1 MDSEQDRLASP
12 ARDQT
17 PATPI
22 RLLAKLTGAQP
33 QELPLVL
40 ASILCAFCLF
50 CGYSLAKP
58 LRDAVAAGHEKEW
71 VASLLTGTLI
81 AMLGASV
88 VVGVLVSRLSW
99 RRFVLLAHAVWV
111 LGAIG
116 LAVWFKLH
124 TTASAKALDSTF
136 FIAVSVF
143 NLLSLSIF
151 WSTVTDIFSSD
162 RAKAVFPAIGI
173 GLTAGNIAGSWTV
186 SNYGKQLDASTLV
199 FASAALLA
207 ISGLCAAF
215 MLRSLPAH
223 AAKAHRTPGGS
234 ITDAIEGLRLAMR
247 SGYLGRLAFYVL
259 LYSVTGTLVWMQQ
272 QAILKAEF
280 ASLAPDVARQN
291 RAAVS
296 GTIDLYANILTA
308 ILQLFVA
315 GRILKL
321 VGVSAALALTPLT
334 TLASLL
340 ALYFSPSLAMLV
352 PVQVA
357 RRGIHYA
364 IDRPAREVL
373 YTVVSPQERYKSKN
387 LIDTFVYRFGD
398 AVGGWSETL
407 VTKLGVVASLAAFG
421 AVCLGFAGI
430 GVSLG
435 QSLKKREKSR
445 TDTPNP

>member
-1 MDSEQDRLASP
+1 MDGEQDQQAGTTRTQA
-12 ARDQT
+12 

-22 RLLAKLTGAQP
+22 RLLSKFTGAEAW
-33 QELPLVL
+33 ELPLVL

-99 RRFVLLAHAVWV
+99 RRFVLAAHAVWV

-124 TTASAKALDSTF
+124 TAASAKALDSTF

-151 WSTVTDIFSSD
+151 WSTVTDIFASD
-162 RAKAVFPAIGI
+162 RAKAVFPAIGL

-186 SNYGKQLDASTLV
+186 STYGKQVDASTLV

-207 ISGLCAAF
+207 VSGICAAF

-223 AAKAHRTPGGS
+223 AGKAHRTPGGS
-234 ITDAIEGLRLAMR
+234 ITDAIEGLRLALR
-247 SGYLGRLAFYVL
+247 SDYLGRLAFYVL

-280 ASLAPDVARQN
+280 QSLAADVARQN
-291 RAAVS
+291 RTAVS

-308 ILQLFVA
+308 ILQLFIA
-315 GRILKL
+315 GRILRF

-334 TLASLL
+334 TLAALL
-340 ALYFSPSLAMLV
+340 ALYFSPTVAMLI

-398 AVGGWSETL
+398 AVGGWSESL
-407 VTKLGVVASLAAFG
+407 VAKLGIVASLAAFG
-421 AVCLGFAGI
+421 TLCLGFAGI

-435 QSLKKREKSR
+435 QSLRKRESTK
-445 TDTPNP
+445 

>member
-1 MDSEQDRLASP
+1 MDGEQDQQAGAPLSP
-12 ARDQT
+12 A
-17 PATPI
+17 PAAPI
-22 RLLAKLTGAQP
+22 GLLSKLTGARP
-33 QELPLVL
+33 EELPLVL
-40 ASILCAFCLF
+40 TAMLCAFCLF
-50 CGYSLAKP
+50 CRYSLAKP
-58 LRDAVAAGHEKEW
+58 LRDAVSAGHEKEW

-88 VVGVLVSRLSW
+88 LVGVLVSRLSW
-99 RRFVLLAHAVWV
+99 RRFVLAAHALWV

-124 TTASAKALDSTF
+124 TSATAKALDSTF

-143 NLLSLSIF
+143 NLLSVSIF
-151 WSTVTDIFSSD
+151 WSTVTDIFASD
-162 RAKAVFPAIGI
+162 RAKAVFPAIGL

-186 SNYGKQLDASTLV
+186 STYGKELDASTLV

-207 ISGLCAAF
+207 VSGVCAAF
-215 MLRSLPAH
+215 LLRGLPSH
-223 AAKAHRTPGGS
+223 AGKTHRTPGGS
-234 ITDAIEGLRLAMR
+234 ITDAIEGLRLALR
-247 SGYLGRLAFYVL
+247 SDYLGRLAFYVL

-280 ASLAPDVARQN
+280 QTLAADTARSS
-291 RAAVS
+291 RAQVS
-296 GTIDLYANILTA
+296 GTIDFYANVVTA
-308 ILQLFVA
+308 ILQLFIA
-315 GRILKL
+315 GRILRFI
-321 VGVSAALALTPLT
+321 GVSTALALTPLT

-340 ALYFSPSLAMLV
+340 ALYFSPTVAMLI

-398 AVGGWSETL
+398 AVGGWSEAL
-407 VTKLGVVASLAAFG
+407 VTKLGMVASLAAFG
-421 AVCLGFAGI
+421 TLCLGFAGI

-435 QSLKKREKSR
+435 QSLRKRESMK
-445 TDTPNP
+445 

>member
-1 MDSEQDRLASP
+1 MDGAHQPGSQSG
-12 ARDQT
+12 RDSRTT
-17 PATPI
+17 PPG
-22 RLLAKLTGAQP
+22 LLSRLTGARP
-33 QELPLVL
+33 DELPLLV

-50 CGYSLAKP
+50 SGYSLAKP
-58 LRDAVAAGHEKEW
+58 LRDAVAAGHDKEW

-88 VVGVLVSRLSW
+88 AVGLLVSRLSW
-99 RRFVLLAHAVWV
+99 KRFVLLAHAVWV
-111 LGAIG
+111 IGAIG

-124 TTASAKALDSTF
+124 TSASAKALDSTF

-143 NLLSLSIF
+143 NLLSLSVF

-186 SNYGKQLDASTLV
+186 STYGKELDASTLV

-207 ISGLCAAF
+207 VSGVCAAF
-215 MLRSLPAH
+215 MLRSLPTH
-223 AAKAHRTPGGS
+223 ATKSHRTPGGS

-247 SGYLGRLAFYVL
+247 SDYLGRLALYVL

-280 ASLAPDVARQN
+280 ASLAADAARQN
-291 RAAVS
+291 RAAIS
-296 GTIDLYANILTA
+296 GTIDLYTNVLTA

-315 GRILKL
+315 GRILRF
-321 VGVSAALALTPLT
+321 VGVSTALALTPLT
-334 TLASLL
+334 TLVSLL
-340 ALYFSPSLAMLV
+340 ALYLSPTVAMLI

-373 YTVVSPQERYKSKN
+373 YTVVSPQERYKSKS

-407 VTKLGVVASLAAFG
+407 VTKLGAFASLAAFG
-421 AVCLGFAGI
+421 TLCLGFAGI

-435 QSLKKREKSR
+435 RSLTKRENDDSVHQ
-445 TDTPNP
+445 

>member
-1 MDSEQDRLASP
+1 MDGEQDQQAGTPRSDAP
-12 ARDQT
+12 A
-17 PATPI
+17 API
-22 RLLAKLTGAQP
+22 GLLSKLTGARP
-33 QELPLVL
+33 EELPLVL
-40 ASILCAFCLF
+40 TAILCAFCLF

-71 VASLLTGTLI
+71 VASLLTGTLV

-124 TTASAKALDSTF
+124 TSASAKALDSMF

-173 GLTAGNIAGSWTV
+173 GLTAGNIAGSSIV
-186 SNYGKQLDASTLV
+186 ANFGKELNASTLV
-199 FASAALLA
+199 SMSAALLA
-207 ISGLCAAF
+207 ISGVCAAF

-223 AAKAHRTPGGS
+223 GGKAHRTPGGS
-234 ITDAIEGLRLAMR
+234 ITDAIEGLRLALR
-247 SGYLGRLAFYVL
+247 SDYLGRLAFYVL
-259 LYSVTGTLVWMQQ
+259 LYSITGTLVWMQQ

-280 ASLAPDVARQN
+280 QSLAPDLARQN
-291 RAAVS
+291 RTAVS

-315 GRILKL
+315 GRILRF

-340 ALYFSPSLAMLV
+340 ALYFSPTVAMLI

-407 VTKLGVVASLAAFG
+407 VTKLGTVASLVAFG
-421 AVCLGFAGI
+421 ALCVGFAGI

-435 QSLKKREKSR
+435 MSLRKREATK
-445 TDTPNP
+445 